1 MAFSDPNDMLSYTIP
16 QGFKDKYLDSRMCTT
31 VSNISLNVAN
41 VVDMFGFS
49 EIANPMEAHT
59 GYDHDDRVVA
69 LLAHGLS
76 NKNMT
81 PIIKERC
88 EWIELT
94 Q

>member
-16 QGFKDKYLDSRMCTT
+16 QGFKDKYLDPRMCTT